1 MDITRKD
8 IQNSKEFKNIKNLI
22 NKQSIFKKF
31 KNLVFGNKKSIRS
44 SNTNNIN
51 YAGNILSVVISGL
64 LVYYVMK
71 LEHIKCHCSES
82 RKREYIKYFNIVFAV
97 IILGITGI
105 TYYNDN
111 FTTKKNQIYS
121 MNFDYT
127 ITFKNILVIILFL
140 CSIINIFCIYTY
152 IRELKENEC
161 LCALEANEDIY
172 LFLHYYSLIQL
183 LTLMFFMVII
193 MMSSLS
199 ITLLISNILLSLK

>member
-22 NKQSIFKKF
+22 NKQSIFSKF
-31 KNLVFGNKKSIRS
+31 KNLVFGNKKSVRS

-71 LEHIKCHCSES
+71 LEYMKCHCSTS
-82 RKREYIKYFNIVFAV
+82 RKREYIKYFNIVFAI

-127 ITFKNILVIILFL
+127 ITFKNIFVIILFL

-161 LCALEANEDIY
+161 LCALEANDDIY

-199 ITLLISNILLSLK
+199 ITY